1 MLSIP
6 QERKPEKRKQIWK
19 ASAILLQI
27 EIRSKPTPGLW
38 LLAMATAKRSG
49 VTIIEEKAP
58 VLYSGYLKS
67 QALLRLIA
75 MASTSTAHFITW
87 ANFKILMSR
96 SHGKPD
102 TSDSLG
108 GGPTTY

>member
-75 MASTSTAHFITW
+75 MASISTAHFITW